1 MKLILQAI
9 KALLRSNRQ
18 LCKQLFKQLSEQ
30 LREQIKS
37 LDKKVN
43 SLSDSTDTKIQDL
56 TVKAKEIRSTYQATY
71 SSGRVRLD
79 YGKTSDDINPYE
91 SNTFILVFGI
101 YGGADTQLFL
111 VTASPSEHN
120 GAFAIS
126 AEYILK
132 STGVSGATSFELVSL
147 P

>member
-18 LCKQLFKQLSEQ
+18 LSKQLFEQLSEQ
-30 LREQIKS
+30 LSEQIKT

-43 SLSDSTDTKIQDL
+43 QLSDSTDTEIQNL
-56 TVKAKEIRSTYQATY
+56 MVKAREIRSVYQATY
-71 SSGRVRLD
+71 ISGRVRLD
-79 YGKTSDDINPYE
+79 YGKTSDDINPHR
-91 SNTFILVFGI
+91 SNTYILVFGI

-111 VTASPSEHN
+111 VTASPSKHN

-126 AEYILK
+126 AEYVLK

-147 P
+147 S